1 VCDAGLAVD
10 VPPSPNAQL
19 KLSGPTPPIV
29 VAVNDSARLASGE
42 MGLIVKLAPN
52 AAATVTVWLEVA
64 DAPAASFA
72 VTVTR
77 NDPDDE

>member
-1 VCDAGLAVD
+1 MD

-19 KLSGPTPPIV
+19 KLSGPTPPV
-29 VAVNDSARLASGE
+29 VAAVNDSARLASGE